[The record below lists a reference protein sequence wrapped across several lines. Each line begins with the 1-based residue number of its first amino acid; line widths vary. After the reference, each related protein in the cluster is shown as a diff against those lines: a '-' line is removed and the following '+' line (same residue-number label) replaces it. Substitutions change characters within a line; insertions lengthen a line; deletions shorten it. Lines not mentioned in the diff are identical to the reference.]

1 MRISDWS
8 SDVCSSALFGRPL
21 AATQLVQKKLADMQ
35 TEIALGLQSCL
46 RVSRLRDEGR
56 ATAEM
61 ISLVKRN
68 ATGKALEIA
77 RVARDI
83 HGGNGISAEFHVL
96 RPMLHMETTNTLE
109 GTYHIHH
116 NRKNLEGGK
125 SCEVRVNHVGS

>member
-83 HGGNGISAEFHVL
+83 HGGKD
-96 RPMLHMETTNTLE
+96 
-109 GTYHIHH
+109 
-116 NRKNLEGGK
+116 RKSTRLN
-125 SCEVRVNHVGS
+125 SSH